1 VNLTQKLE
9 QARVDR
15 DAVAD
20 RLQRAQEAMVDAESR
35 RRDFSL
41 KSALGDSAALKAMRA
56 ATTARDDLQALIED
70 LTIAIESADAR
81 IAAAERDV
89 ILAAASEAR
98 RALLELVAER
108 LKVLDRIA
116 KREMENW
123 QDLEELKR
131 LRPQFEVFL
140 RVPEIYVD
148 VRFSNQIWGILTGD
162 NVKLARLVAMHMP
175 WPVWSEWAS
184 YPVPKEDLI
193 GREREMWGRAFASKD
208 AAA

>member
-1 VNLTQKLE
+1 MNLTQKLE

-184 YPVPKEDLI
+184 YHVPKEDLI